1 MAGRAVVVGT
11 LGRRYEDGP
20 MKSSVEALE
29 GNKVKLSV
37 EVDESEFD
45 KAIDV
50 AFRKIAREVR
60 IPGFRPGKAPRK
72 ILEARLGPEVA
83 RDQALR
89 DSLPEFYVDAVRE
102 HDVDVI
108 AAPEI
113 EITSGEEEGPVAF
126 DAVVE
131 VRPRIEVPGY
141 GTLRVELPRPEAS
154 EEEIDAQVDR
164 LREQFAEL
172 AEVDRA
178 AQEGDVVTIAING
191 EEANDA
197 GELEPVPGLQADD
210 YAYRAGAGTISEEL
224 DTQLSG
230 AKVGDA
236 LEFDGPLAGTERTVS
251 FKIQVKRIQERV
263 LPDVTD
269 EWANEVS
276 EFDTVQELRDDLA
289 SRMSN
294 VRRLQASMALRE
306 KAVEALVQ
314 LVDDEAPEALV
325 QQEMR
330 HRLEDLSMRLSAQ
343 GMDAGQY
350 LAATGRT
357 QEQLVEELKEAGTLA
372 VKADLALRAVAD
384 AEAIEVD
391 EDSLDEEI
399 EALATRLKQ
408 KPAKVRLQ
416 LERNDQLSAVR
427 SDLRTRKALEWL
439 LEHVEIVD
447 PDGQPIDRDD
457 LNLVNDDEDEHDH
470 HDHDHHDHDHPHDHD
485 HDHGDHEH

>member
-1 MAGRAVVVGT
+1 MRST
-11 LGRRYEDGP
+11 
-20 MKSSVEALE
+20 VEALE

-45 KAIDV
+45 KALDD

-83 RDQALR
+83 REQALR
-89 DSLPEFYVDAVRE
+89 DSLPDFYVDAVKE

-113 EITSGEEEGPVAF
+113 EITAGEETGDVAF

-141 GTLRVELPRPEAS
+141 GGLRVEIPRPEAT
-154 EEEIDAQVDR
+154 EEEVDAQIDR

-178 AQEGDVVTIAING
+178 AQDGDVVTIGING
-191 EEANDA
+191 EED
-197 GELEPVPGLQADD
+197 GEPVPGLQADD
-210 YAYRAGAGTISEEL
+210 YAYRIGAATISPEL
-224 DTQLSG
+224 DSQLTG
-230 AKVGDA
+230 AKIGDA
-236 LEFDGPLAGTERTVS
+236 LAFDGELAGTDRNVS
-251 FKIQVKRIQERV
+251 FKVLVKKIQERV
-263 LPDVTD
+263 LPEVTD

-289 SRMSN
+289 SRLGN

-306 KAVEALVQ
+306 KVVEALVQ
-314 LVDDEAPEALV
+314 LVEDEAPEPLV

-330 HRLEDLSMRLSAQ
+330 HRLEDLSMRLQAQ

-350 LAATGRT
+350 LAATGTT
-357 QEQLVEELKEAGTLA
+357 QEQLVEQLKEAGAQA
-372 VKADLALRAVAD
+372 VKADLALRAVAEAEQLEVTDDDLD
-384 AEAIEVD
+384 AEV
-391 EDSLDEEI
+391 
-399 EALATRLKQ
+399 EALAGRLRQ
-408 KPAKVRLQ
+408 KPEKVRTQ

-447 PDGQPIDRDD
+447 PEGQPIDRAD
-457 LNLVNDDEDEHDH
+457 LTLDTEDDDEIDH
-470 HDHDHHDHDHPHDHD
+470 LHDHDHPHDHD